1 MSCSKDDG
9 PNPAH
14 LGRERPRHGSP
25 EPRHHHSNF
34 QAHGFPSSRQGPGRQ
49 LAREGAQNN
58 PDSWGHG
65 VPRTQA
71 LGSKSRHL
79 EPCPGCCR

>member
-1 MSCSKDDG
+1 MAARSQDTTTVTFKHTAS
-9 PNPAH
+9 PAP
-14 LGRERPRHGSP
+14 GRD
-25 EPRHHHSNF
+25 
-34 QAHGFPSSRQGPGRQ
+34 AGRQ

-58 PDSWGHG
+58 PDSWDHG